1 MDSFRAIPKLA
12 HEIAHQYCGGKWIA
26 VGGGGYDIWRV
37 IPRAWSL
44 IWLEM
49 INKSNIKDPLPE
61 SWLKEWEQQASTPL
75 IENWDDPKN
84 MYKPIPRKKDIEEKK
99 LAILEAERQAELE
112 RQREVERL
120 AEIERKSREEMEKA
134 EANKNK
140 KTAYLTFDDGPSKE
154 STYAILDILAEYNIK
169 ATFFVVGKMVVN
181 NPEVLLRTV
190 EEGHAI
196 GNHSYSHDY
205 GYIYHSTK
213 NFMRDIDMADRAIK
227 DVVGDDFETK
237 VMRFPGGSFGKQKI
251 PMIKAV
257 TENGYRY
264 FDWNALNGDAEGAL
278 KTPDFLIK
286 RIKETYRN
294 QNNLIILM
302 HDTDAKSTTVES
314 LGKIIDFLIEQGY
327 EFGIIDENYEK

>member
-1 MDSFRAIPKLA
+1 MVVRSVKRKRLHKSMIIIVF
-12 HEIAHQYCGGKWIA
+12 
-26 VGGGGYDIWRV
+26 
-37 IPRAWSL
+37 L
-44 IWLEM
+44 ISTFILSGIIVNNKYLNKNVVEANSVTGVLNIIGENSP
-49 INKSNIKDPLPE
+49 INKALT
-61 SWLKEWEQQASTPL
+61 KE
-75 IENWDDPKN
+75 I
-84 MYKPIPRKKDIEEKK
+84 KDIEEKK
-99 LAILEAERQAELE
+99 LAVLETERLAELE
-112 RQREVERL
+112 RKREIERL

-140 KTAYLTFDDGPSKE
+140 KIAYLTFDDGPSKE
-154 STYAILDILAEYNIK
+154 STYAILDILAEYNVK

-181 NPEVLLRTV
+181 NPEVFLRTV

-227 DVVGDDFETK
+227 DVVGEDFETK
-237 VMRFPGGSFGKQKI
+237 VIRFPGGSFGKQKI

-264 FDWNALNGDAEGAL
+264 FDWNALNGDAEGVL
-278 KTPDFLIK
+278 KTPDFLIN
-286 RIKETYRN
+286 RLKETYRN
-294 QNNLIILM
+294 QNNLIVLM

-314 LGKIIDFLIEQGY
+314 LGKSIDFLIEQGY
-327 EFGIIDENYEK
+327 EFGILDENYEK

>member
-1 MDSFRAIPKLA
+1 MKRKRLHKSM
-12 HEIAHQYCGGKWIA
+12 
-26 VGGGGYDIWRV
+26 V
-37 IPRAWSL
+37 IIVFL
-44 IWLEM
+44 ISTFILSGIIVNNRYLNKNVVEANSVTGVFNIIGENSP
-49 INKSNIKDPLPE
+49 INKALT
-61 SWLKEWEQQASTPL
+61 KE
-75 IENWDDPKN
+75 I
-84 MYKPIPRKKDIEEKK
+84 KDIEEKK